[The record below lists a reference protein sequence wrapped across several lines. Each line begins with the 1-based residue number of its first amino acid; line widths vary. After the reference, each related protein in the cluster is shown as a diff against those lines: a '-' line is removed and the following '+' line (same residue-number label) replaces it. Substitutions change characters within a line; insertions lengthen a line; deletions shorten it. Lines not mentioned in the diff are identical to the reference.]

1 MLKMVVEIQ
10 GNRSKEGDLLAYDIA
25 LNIAS
30 NDLVIKN
37 NDLILID
44 NAERVAQQ
52 VLITLRFWLGEWFL
66 DTREGVPYLEY
77 ILVKNPNMSHIRQIL
92 TEKIQSVEG
101 VKSIV
106 SLDFDFRRVTRE
118 LYVDFEVDTDYGLVT
133 ERAVLGYGGRG

>member
-1 MLKMVVEIQ
+1 M
-10 GNRSKEGDLLAYDIA
+10 AYDIA

-52 VLITLRFWLGEWFL
+52 VLITLRFWFGEWFL

-77 ILVKNPNMSHIRQIL
+77 VLVKNPNMSHIRQIL

-106 SLDFDFRRVTRE
+106 SLNFDFRRVTRE
-118 LYVDFEVDTDYGLVT
+118 LYIDFEVDTDYGLVT